1 MSLPTPAR
9 LVWWHPAALVATGFG
24 IGHLPWVPGSWGSL
38 AALLWGWEITEA
50 GGGVALATAAI
61 IAFALGVWA
70 SARVAAASGV
80 EDPRFVVIDEIAA
93 QWLVL
98 LAAPLDP
105 RAYAAAFLLFR
116 VFDILK
122 PWPIRWIERRVPGG
136 LGIMVDDIG
145 AAIYAVVLLLIGEG
159 MFGVRP

>member
-1 MSLPTPAR
+1 MLGLGRAIGEAIAVAQVIGSFDNGISWNLFNGGDTPAAKIANEFTNATTKLEISSLFYLALIL
-9 LVWWHPAALVATGFG
+9 LVF
-24 IGHLPWVPGSWGSL
+24 SL
-38 AALLWGWEITEA
+38 LMN
-50 GGGVALATAAI
+50 V
-61 IAFALGVWA
+61 
-70 SARVAAASGV
+70 
-80 EDPRFVVIDEIAA
+80 AA

-116 VFDILK
+116 VFDIVK

-159 MFGVRP
+159 IFGVRP

>member
-1 MSLPTPAR
+1 MSLPTPAG

-24 IGHLPWVPGSWGSL
+24 IGHLPWVPGS
-38 AALLWGWEITEA
+38 
-50 GGGVALATAAI
+50 AAI

-105 RAYAAAFLLFR
+105 RGYAAAFLLFR

-122 PWPIRWIERRVPGG
+122 PWPIRWIERRVRGG

>member
-1 MSLPTPAR
+1 MLC
-9 LVWWHPAALVATGFG
+9 
-24 IGHLPWVPGSWGSL
+24 
-38 AALLWGWEITEA
+38 GWEITEA

-70 SARVAAASGV
+70 SARVATASSV
-80 EDPRFVVIDEIAA
+80 HDPHFVVIDEIAA

-98 LAAPLDP
+98 LAAPLDA